1 MHQFHKVQITFEIE
15 CERIINKYIIHLVH
29 AEFIQASVSG
39 DSTEADQHC
48 KIGHIFLLY
57 WVLINF

>member
-57 WVLINF
+57 